1 MLLPRLHHGVGQEIS
16 VLVLDVEAG
25 VRGRSMQ
32 PKLYEFVG
40 NGKGKRLALIRES
53 WCRAPNIE
61 KPEHAAPI
69 PDTQRD

>member
-1 MLLPRLHHGVGQEIS
+1 
-16 VLVLDVEAG
+16 
-25 VRGRSMQ
+25 MQ